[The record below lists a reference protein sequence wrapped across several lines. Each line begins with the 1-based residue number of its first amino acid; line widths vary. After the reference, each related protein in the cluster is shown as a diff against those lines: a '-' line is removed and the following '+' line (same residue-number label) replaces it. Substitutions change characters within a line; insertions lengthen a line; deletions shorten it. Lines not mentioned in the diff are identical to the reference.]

1 MKNIINFIRLFLK
14 KFDKFVIVPTTKF
27 FLWTTDKI
35 NKNTRGFEK
44 IFARRSSLIFISL
57 TLALLL
63 FFVVDTKSIT
73 LLETSADV
81 IYNQNVNVIYNE
93 EAYVIEG
100 IPDAVDITLIGRKAD
115 LYLAKQLP
123 THEVSIDLKE
133 LKPGTH
139 RVSLKYKGSINT
151 INYKLDPS
159 IASVTIY
166 PKVSEVRT
174 ITTDILNSDKLNSK
188 LVIDSV
194 EIDRRE
200 VIIKGASYKLNQ
212 VASIK
217 ALVDINNL
225 NNPDVGVMDLNEI
238 SLKAYDE
245 KGNIVD
251 IEIVPSKVSAKV
263 TITSPNKTVPIKIVP
278 TGQMAFGQALKS
290 INSNV
295 DSVTIYGEKSVID
308 QISFVPVELDIDKL
322 SSSKSATVTIK
333 KPSGVRYISK
343 TSATVN
349 VEVGKEVTKEISGVK
364 INIINLPDKYK
375 ALASSKEDSEIVV
388 VLKGVEEVLNSIDAT
403 SIKAIVDLS
412 SYGAGNHDV
421 EVKVEGND
429 VKVIYVPKV
438 KTVNLTIEN
447 KN

>member
-1 MKNIINFIRLFLK
+1 M
-14 KFDKFVIVPTTKF
+14 
-27 FLWTTDKI
+27 
-35 NKNTRGFEK
+35 
-44 IFARRSSLIFISL
+44 
-57 TLALLL
+57 
-63 FFVVDTKSIT
+63 
-73 LLETSADV
+73 
-81 IYNQNVNVIYNE
+81 
-93 EAYVIEG
+93 
-100 IPDAVDITLIGRKAD
+100 
-115 LYLAKQLP
+115 
-123 THEVSIDLKE
+123 
-133 LKPGTH
+133 
-139 RVSLKYKGSINT
+139 
-151 INYKLDPS
+151 DPS

-174 ITTDILNSDKLNSK
+174 ITNDILNGDKLSSK

-200 VIIKGASYKLNQ
+200 VIIKGASHKLEQ

-225 NNPDVGVMDLNEI
+225 NNPDVGVLDLNEI

-295 DSVTIYGEKSVID
+295 ESVTIYGEKSVID

-322 SSSKSATVTIK
+322 SSSKSATITIK

-349 VEVGKEVTKEISGVK
+349 VEVGKESTKEISGVK

-375 ALASSKEDSEIVV
+375 ALATSKEDSEIVV
-388 VLKGVEEVLNSIDAT
+388 VLKGVEEVINSIDAS
-403 SIKAIVDLS
+403 SIKAMVDLS
-412 SYGAGNHDV
+412 NYGAGNHDV

-438 KTVNLTIEN
+438 KTVNLTIES